1 MNVCFE
7 SAKTGTFCLG
17 DALGG
22 LHGGGLTAGHLGLG
36 ILAVI
41 AVAIGVFIL
50 RNPA

>member
-7 SAKTGTFCLG
+7 SAATGTFCLG
-17 DALGG
+17 DALGA
-22 LHGGGLTAGHLGLG
+22 LHGGDLTLGHLGFA

-41 AVAIGVFIL
+41 AVAITIFIL